1 MDEISLRGVRA
12 YGRHGANP
20 GERERRQLI
29 EIDLTAEL
37 DLQAAQTGDVLSQT
51 LDYDALHARVV
62 RIVSVTSY
70 ALLERL
76 GGAILDAIFDDDRI
90 LRATVTLSKPQ
101 ILAGATPSVTL
112 TRARVH
118 RSR

>member
-1 MDEISLRGVRA
+1 MGEISLHGVRA

-37 DLQAAQTGDVLSQT
+37 DLQAAQTSDDLEQT
-51 LDYDALHARVV
+51 IDYDALHARVI
-62 RIVSVTSY
+62 RIVATTSF

-76 GGAILDAIFDDDRI
+76 GGEILDAVFDDDRVA
-90 LRATVTLSKPQ
+90 RATVTLSKPQ

-112 TRARVH
+112 ARTNPRRVP
-118 RSR
+118 

>member
-20 GERERRQLI
+20 GERDRRQLI

-37 DLQAAQTGDVLSQT
+37 DLQAAQHGDDLSQT
-51 LDYDALHARVV
+51 VNYDALHARII
-62 RIVSVTSY
+62 RIVSTTSF

-76 GGAILDAIFDDDRI
+76 GGEILDAIVEDDRI
-90 LRATVTLSKPQ
+90 VRARLTLSKPQ

-112 TRARVH
+112 TRERV
-118 RSR
+118 RRDR

>member
-29 EIDLTAEL
+29 EIDLTVEL
-37 DLQAAQTGDVLSQT
+37 DLQAAKKSDELSQT
-51 LDYDALHARVV
+51 IDYDALHARVV
-62 RIVSVTSY
+62 RIVSVTSFV
-70 ALLERL
+70 LLERL
-76 GGAILDAIFDDDRI
+76 GAEILDAIFEDDRI
-90 LRATVTLSKPQ
+90 VRTTVTLSKPQ

-112 TRARVH
+112 TRDRVH
-118 RSR
+118 RNR